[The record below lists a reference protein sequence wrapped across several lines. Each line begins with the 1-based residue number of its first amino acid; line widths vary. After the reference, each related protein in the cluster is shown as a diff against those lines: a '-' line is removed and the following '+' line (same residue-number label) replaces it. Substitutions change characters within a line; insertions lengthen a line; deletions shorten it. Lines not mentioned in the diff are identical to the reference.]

1 MKKNNEVSGVM
12 SQAIGSR
19 WNNKLLRCLNRNG
32 KSFVIRCLGV
42 KGNSMLVEKSNGD
55 IELTSLDKFINI
67 SILEPK
73 VPEVVDKQGV
83 E

>member
-1 MKKNNEVSGVM
+1 MQKPSEFSGVM

-32 KSFVIRCLGV
+32 KSFVIRCLSV

-55 IELTSLDKFINI
+55 IELASLDKFINI

-73 VPEVVDKQGV
+73 NCEVLEKPQVI
-83 E
+83 